1 MELLTKLF
9 TAIIEFARKFT
20 ELAVIGQILT
30 IALLVFST
38 YYVTSCSNKG
48 TVDNITVVFEETKK
62 QNQTLKDSVVV
73 LVDSAKQN
81 EVTIRKLRIEISM
94 MSAQRAALRA
104 TQARLEREIKVAP
117 DTVTLVALQDT
128 TIDNL
133 KSQILVADA
142 QIGQQETVIEMQA
155 NQLFLTKEALSVSE
169 QRAALLENAL
179 DDTFNKLQKK
189 DKLWG
194 KIPLPNRKVVAAT
207 ALVGGVYVGTRINK

>member
-9 TAIIEFARKFT
+9 TAIIEVARKFT

-38 YYVTSCSNKG
+38 YYVASCSNKG
-48 TVDNITVVFEETKK
+48 AVDNIAVVFEETKK
-62 QNQTLKDSVVV
+62 QNKILKDSVTV
-73 LVDSAKQN
+73 LADSAKQN
-81 EVTIRKLRIEISM
+81 EVVIKKLRIEISM
-94 MSAQRAALRA
+94 ISTQRVALRA
-104 TQARLEREIKVAP
+104 TQIRLENEIKGAA

-133 KSQILVADA
+133 KTQILVADT

-169 QRAALLENAL
+169 QRAVLLENTL
-179 DDTFNKLQKK
+179 NDTFDKLQKK

-207 ALVGGVYVGTRINK
+207 ALVGGIYVGARIHK